1 MLVFDMLGVHGASV
15 AVTAGDTAAALSAAI
30 IVDAA
35 GRKARAVHIFVK
47 TNDLLVAFGAATPV
61 AGGFGI
67 PVKADQAIRISGQ
80 NNVEGF
86 RYVNKV
92 ALTNCS
98 MVVTPEF

>member
-1 MLVFDMLGVHGASV
+1 MLVFDMLGVQGASV
-15 AVTAGDTAAALSAAI
+15 AVTAGDSAAALSASI
-30 IVDAA
+30 IVDAS
-35 GRKARAVHIFVK
+35 GRKARAVHIYVK
-47 TNDLLVAFGAATPV
+47 TNNLNVAFGGATPV

-67 PVKADQAIRISGQ
+67 PVDAGASLRISGQ

-98 MVVTPEF
+98 FIATPEF